1 MKCWNVKLATC
12 VFCIGAFCAM
22 PLQAQAVTTAATPA
36 DGVYRFTFGVNAT
49 QDGSFAVPANATYDV
64 QRAYDA
70 TETFTYGFLGTT
82 ETSYADDIPAS
93 PSCAEP
99 SAIDGFKVM
108 QGQYIVLHNTND
120 ANGVSCVCGP
130 AASEY
135 MPSGASRYEGRYP
148 IRFAMRG
155 EERAYYAV
163 TCTVANASSTA
174 NADVTLFSE
183 RQHIQAH
190 HLALA
195 PGETRTFAW
204 SVELAPNIY
213 KTQGTYYDNAI
224 NVCVVGTNAALAALT
239 VVKQPQVSGT
249 VRGETVAN
257 MNVGRTIWLCTDST
271 GTDQRNDTPY
281 FSLQNYSGVGSG
293 LSRYAPANLSIRNQG
308 EGGLATSARTHR
320 QSCLLK
326 PGDYLYVEYGHNES
340 SVASYTNNLET
351 YLADANTAGA
361 YLVIVSP
368 VERRTAWNSETATW
382 GRSLQGIAEAGEA
395 WVTYYIWTYSYNW
408 SGGNFPHNYTISAIT
423 YASRP
428 WSKSGIVLK
437 VYGTL
442 PGRKQ

>member
-1 MKCWNVKLATC
+1 MKTKSHAIRLAAVSTLMFAVLAT
-12 VFCIGAFCAM
+12 ACA
-22 PLQAQAVTTAATPA
+22 ACAAVASPTTAAAPA

-49 QDGSFAVPANATYDV
+49 QDGSFAVPAGAVYDA
-64 QRAYDA
+64 QGAYDA
-70 TETFTYGFLGTT
+70 AATFTYGFLGTT

-99 SAIDGFKVM
+99 SAIDGFQVIE
-108 QGQYIVLHNTND
+108 GQRIVLHD
-120 ANGVSCVCGP
+120 AADLNGVSCVTGP

-135 MPSGASRYEGRYP
+135 LPSGASRYAGRYP

-239 VVKQPQVSGT
+239 VVKQPQISGT
-249 VRGETVAN
+249 VRGETTEK
-257 MNVGRTIWLCTDST
+257 MNVGRG
-271 GTDQRNDTPY
+271 GTRFRARRGRQR
-281 FSLQNYSGVGSG
+281 
-293 LSRYAPANLSIRNQG
+293 RNRRRFY
-308 EGGLATSARTHR
+308 GGRCERT
-320 QSCLLK
+320 
-326 PGDYLYVEYGHNES
+326 
-340 SVASYTNNLET
+340 
-351 YLADANTAGA
+351 
-361 YLVIVSP
+361 
-368 VERRTAWNSETATW
+368 ERRKPFAIQRGVTR
-382 GRSLQGIAEAGEA
+382 RS
-395 WVTYYIWTYSYNW
+395 W
-408 SGGNFPHNYTISAIT
+408 SVRGGC
-423 YASRP
+423 R
-428 WSKSGIVLK
+428 
-437 VYGTL
+437 
-442 PGRKQ
+442 